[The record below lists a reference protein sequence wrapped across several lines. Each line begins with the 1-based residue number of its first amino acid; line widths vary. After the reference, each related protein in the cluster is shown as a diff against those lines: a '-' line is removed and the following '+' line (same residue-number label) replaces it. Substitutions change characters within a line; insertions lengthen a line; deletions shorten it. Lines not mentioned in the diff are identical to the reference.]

1 MLNMYKQITIHTLK
15 DQGEKN
21 TTIARQLGGPCTHLP
36 YQISPFQ
43 REPCLPAGRYSRTVL
58 AESISNVT
66 ISNIQSYFTIS

>member
-43 REPCLPAGRYSRTVL
+43 REPCLPAGRKFFSCFLVN
-58 AESISNVT
+58 SSGV
-66 ISNIQSYFTIS
+66 